1 MSKAQIESQIGNVK
15 LSSERI
21 RECLERVAG
30 HRLEGFL
37 GGYGKFPGSLMMV
50 GEAPGANEIEK
61 GIPFCGQA
69 GKVLDGYFE
78 ALNITRNDLYIT
90 SAVRSR
96 PYKDKIIQGK
106 HNAERSSRSNRTPTS
121 YEVFAF
127 APILDAEIEAVQP
140 QIIITLGNIALQ
152 RLLGKGHQV
161 SNVHGQAYRSRIQQ
175 VDADHMDQGYQWS
188 DQEYWIFPMYHPAA
202 VLYNRSLTDVIAND
216 LVILRKCIDETQES

>member
-1 MSKAQIESQIGNVK
+1 MSKAKVESQIGNVP
-15 LSSERI
+15 LSSTRI
-21 RECLERVAG
+21 SECLERVAG

-90 SAVRSR
+90 STVRSR

-106 HNAERSSRSNRTPTS
+106 HAAERSSRSNRTPTS

-127 APILDAEIEAVQP
+127 APILDTEIETVQP

-152 RLLGKGHQV
+152 RLLGKGYQV
-161 SNVHGQAYRSRIQQ
+161 SQVHGQARRSHIQQ
-175 VDADHMDQGYQWS
+175 VDADHMDQGYHWS
-188 DQEYWIFPMYHPAA
+188 EQEYWIFPMYHPAA
-202 VLYNRSLTDVIAND
+202 VLYNRSLTTIIAED
-216 LVILRKCIDETQES
+216 LVILRELIDLTLQS

>member
-1 MSKAQIESQIGNVK
+1 MSNAQIESQIGNVK
-15 LSSERI
+15 LSPARI
-21 RECLERVAG
+21 SECLERVAG

-96 PYKDKIIQGK
+96 PYKDKIIQGE
-106 HNAERSSRSNRTPTS
+106 HHAERSSRSNRTPTS

-140 QIIITLGNIALQ
+140 RIIITLGNIALQ

-175 VDADHMDQGYQWS
+175 VDADHMDQGYHWS

-216 LVILRKCIDETQES
+216 LVILRKCIDEIQE

>member
-1 MSKAQIESQIGNVK
+1 MSKAHIESQIGNVP
-15 LSSERI
+15 LSPIRI
-21 RECLERVAG
+21 SECLERVAG

-37 GGYGKFPGSLMMV
+37 GGYGKFPGELMMV

-90 SAVRSR
+90 STVRSR
-96 PYKDKIIQGK
+96 PYKDKMIQSK
-106 HNAERSSRSNRTPTS
+106 QAAERSSRSNRTPTS

-127 APILDAEIEAVQP
+127 APILDTEIEAVQP

-152 RLLGKGHQV
+152 RLLGKGYQV
-161 SNVHGQAYRSRIQQ
+161 SHVHGQARRSHIQQ
-175 VDADHMDQGYQWS
+175 VDADRMDQGYHWS
-188 DQEYWIFPMYHPAA
+188 EQEYWIFPMYHPAA
-202 VLYNRSLTDVIAND
+202 VLYNRSLTPIIAED
-216 LVILRKCIDETQES
+216 LVVLRELIDLTLQS

>member
-15 LSSERI
+15 LSPARI
-21 RECLERVAG
+21 SECLERVAG

-96 PYKDKIIQGK
+96 PYKDKIIQGE
-106 HNAERSSRSNRTPTS
+106 HHAERSSRSNRTPTS

-140 QIIITLGNIALQ
+140 RIIITLGNIALQ

-175 VDADHMDQGYQWS
+175 VDADHMDQGYHWS

-216 LVILRKCIDETQES
+216 LVILRKCIDEIQE